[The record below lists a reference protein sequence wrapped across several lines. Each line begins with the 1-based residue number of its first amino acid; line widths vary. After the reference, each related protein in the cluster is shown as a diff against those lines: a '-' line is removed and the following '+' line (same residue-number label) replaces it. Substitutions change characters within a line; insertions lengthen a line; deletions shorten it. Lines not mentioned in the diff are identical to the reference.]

1 MRAWLVAGL
10 HTKLNWLTPL
20 HMWLEVVYSSYLLTL
35 HNKVGFAS
43 PLPKCCLYAA
53 YRDEL
58 LGSLFR
64 RKWCSVILSCLC
76 HGFAHKRLGVCL
88 SLSYFFFHL
97 SSLLSAFTFFPLY
110 GILLLFIK
118 KRMCV
123 CKCKYNSVLKE
134 NAIKCARKWIN
145 LEYVILSEVKQ
156 AQR

>member
-1 MRAWLVAGL
+1 MYHTCPMRAWLVAGL

-64 RKWCSVILSCLC
+64 RKWWSVILSCLC

-88 SLSYFFFHL
+88 SLSYFPFLL
-97 SSLLSAFTFFPLY
+97 SSSIF
-110 GILLLFIK
+110 LLFCLPLPSLHFMGYCYSLS
-118 KRMCV
+118 KRECV
-123 CKCKYNSVLKE
+123 CASV
-134 NAIKCARKWIN
+134 
-145 LEYVILSEVKQ
+145 STTQ
-156 AQR
+156 F